1 MPLRLLHAAFAGW
14 GSGRVV
20 AFFLCFVSMPI
31 WLVSQGAGR
40 RVFGA
45 LGAVSEG
52 VSPLLTAS
60 LAAMFTALAML
71 FVCLVKTA
79 HARIGAPVLRT
90 GAAAYAAG
98 YAGVAAAV
106 WLPDP
111 PPYFAEVA
119 SVLLGAGAAVLCL
132 AWALRVRW
140 PDCGVALAGSFATVL
155 AGCAVGAVLVAVD
168 DPRAAVGVLA
178 VLGCLGAAGSM
189 AALAAP
195 RTDGVADPDARA
207 AGAAFGV
214 RGGARPSARA
224 DEGSDAPAPPSV
236 QAPSAAKPDP
246 YEEPFNWW
254 DVFGRLDVSMV
265 SGGDE
270 FATPVSRVL
279 FFVVTPLLVLLLF
292 LANAV
297 GSSPSPDAWSPA
309 LLAGTDLGVLLAV
322 PLLFVRSARGLVN
335 VSFRIYLPLVAF
347 ALFAV
352 CAIAVPDAW
361 RAGAVRVG
369 VGAFCSLY
377 AVLLAALVLGM
388 AGRSKALAL
397 PCASLLILVFNLTV
411 LLAASPVE
419 MPLGDRVHD
428 ALLLVLV
435 VGTVALLMTMP
446 STQMWATIMDMLPTA
461 PAVPAAVPLE
471 DRCRAL
477 AHACGLTER
486 EGQILPYLA
495 RGHGSAHI
503 AEGLGVSE
511 STVRSH
517 RTNIYRK
524 LGVMSRE
531 ELISLVEAPPAD
543 GEDAEVPGGRRASL
557 DDAIASGQ
565 ATGTVRA

>member
-1 MPLRLLHAAFAGW
+1 MPLRLLRAAFAGW
-14 GSGRVV
+14 GSGRIA
-20 AFFLCFVSMPI
+20 AFFLCLASMPI

-45 LGAVSEG
+45 LGTVSEG

-79 HARIGAPVLRT
+79 HARTGAPVLRA

-98 YAGVAAAV
+98 YVGIAVAV
-106 WLPDP
+106 WLPSP

-132 AWALRVRW
+132 AWVLRVRW
-140 PDCGVALAGSFATVL
+140 PDCGVALAGAFSTVL
-155 AGCAVGAVLVAVD
+155 AGCAVGAVLVAMN
-168 DPRAAVGVLA
+168 DPKAAGTVLA
-178 VLGCLGAAGSM
+178 VLGCLGAAGSV

-195 RTDGVADPDARA
+195 KA
-207 AGAAFGV
+207 
-214 RGGARPSARA
+214 GGAVGASRGQGGNHPSARSA
-224 DEGSDAPAPPSV
+224 AGPDTPAPSS
-236 QAPSAAKPDP
+236 QGAPSTMKPDP

-297 GSSPSPDAWSPA
+297 GPSPSPDTWSPT
-309 LLAGTDLGVLLAV
+309 LLVGTDLGVLLAV

-347 ALFAV
+347 ALLAA

-361 RAGAVRVG
+361 RAGAVHIG

-388 AGRSKALAL
+388 AGRSRALAL

-411 LLAASPVE
+411 LLALSPVE
-419 MPLGDRVHD
+419 TLLGDRVHD
-428 ALLLVLV
+428 VLLFVLV
-435 VGTVALLMTMP
+435 VGIVALLMTMP

-461 PAVPAAVPLE
+461 PAAPAAVPLE

-477 AHACGLTER
+477 ACACGLTER

-503 AEGLGVSE
+503 AEELGVSE

-543 GEDAEVPGGRRASL
+543 GEDAEGPAPDGTV
-557 DDAIASGQ
+557 ASGP
-565 ATGTVRA
+565 ATAPGVARV

>member
-1 MPLRLLHAAFAGW
+1 MPLRLLRAAFAGW
-14 GSGRVV
+14 GSGRIA
-20 AFFLCFVSMPI
+20 AFFLCLASMPI
-31 WLVSQGAGR
+31 WLVSQGVGQQ
-40 RVFGA
+40 VFGA
-45 LGAVSEG
+45 LRTVSEG

-79 HARIGAPVLRT
+79 HARIGAPVLRA

-98 YAGVAAAV
+98 YVGIAVAV
-106 WLPDP
+106 WLPSP

-119 SVLLGAGAAVLCL
+119 SVLLGVGAAVLCL

-140 PDCGVALAGSFATVL
+140 PDCGVALAGSFSTVF
-155 AGCAVGAVLVAVD
+155 AGCAVGAVLVAVGD
-168 DPRAAVGVLA
+168 AKAVAAVLA
-178 VLGCLGAAGSM
+178 VLGCLGAAGSV
-189 AALAAP
+189 ATLAAP
-195 RTDGVADPDARA
+195 G
-207 AGAAFGV
+207 AGASEASGG
-214 RGGARPSARA
+214 RGGARPSAR
-224 DEGSDAPAPPSV
+224 
-236 QAPSAAKPDP
+236 SAAAAEPDP

-292 LANAV
+292 LVNAV
-297 GSSPSPDAWSPA
+297 GSFSLPGSWSPA
-309 LLAGTDLGVLLAV
+309 LLVGTDLGVLLAV

-335 VSFRIYLPLVAF
+335 VSFRIYLPFVAF
-347 ALFAV
+347 VALA
-352 CAIAVPDAW
+352 ASATAVPDGW
-361 RAGAVRVG
+361 REGALHVG

-388 AGRSKALAL
+388 AGRSRALAL

-411 LLAASPVE
+411 LLALSPVE
-419 MPLGDRVHD
+419 TLLGDRVHD
-428 ALLLVLV
+428 VLLFVLV
-435 VGTVALLMTMP
+435 VGIVALLMTMP

-461 PAVPAAVPLE
+461 PAAPAAVPLE

-477 AHACGLTER
+477 ACACGLTER

-503 AEGLGVSE
+503 AEELGVSE

-543 GEDAEVPGGRRASL
+543 GEDAEGPAPDGA
-557 DDAIASGQ
+557 AASGP
-565 ATGTVRA
+565 ATAPGVARV